1 MGYYHRLLSEKEQAK
16 RTNRIVYLRDK
27 SHLVSGGEQLT
38 WRALGERFGLNPEA
52 VRQAYLRTKK

>member
-1 MGYYHRLLSEKEQAK
+1 MGDYHRLLSKKEDEK

-38 WRALGERFGLNPEA
+38 WKALGERFNLNPEA
-52 VRQAYLRTKK
+52 VRQAYLRRNR